1 MAIQST
7 TDRSYRTYLDEIYKF
22 KKTQKLLPAPKPDIL
37 EAPDLDIETVK
48 RENLEQFRKD
58 FTDFGSFDELI
69 DQNVLEL
76 EKKYDQKVT
85 NDFIDD
91 LVELE

>member
-22 KKTQKLLPAPKPDIL
+22 KKTQKLLPAPRPDNL

-69 DQNVLEL
+69 DQNVL
-76 EKKYDQKVT
+76 
-85 NDFIDD
+85 
-91 LVELE
+91 